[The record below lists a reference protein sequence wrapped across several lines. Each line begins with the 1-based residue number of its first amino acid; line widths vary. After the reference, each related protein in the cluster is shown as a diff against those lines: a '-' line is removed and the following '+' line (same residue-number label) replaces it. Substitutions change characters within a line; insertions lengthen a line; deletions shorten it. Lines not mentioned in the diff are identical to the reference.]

1 MKINGVGHVQVKP
14 KISNKQ
20 YNINIGALYWT
31 KEDENCWTYQGC
43 EKDRMNKKSA

>member
-1 MKINGVGHVQVKP
+1 MLTSVFCYWFFRTNHYI
-14 KISNKQ
+14 Q